1 MITLIKLGGSLITDK
16 LSERSFNA
24 PIVHRIASVIQ
35 QARQHTPA
43 LKIIVGHGSGSFGH
57 FEAKRHNTIQGVHTA
72 QQWEG
77 FTAVAHVARELN
89 YMVCKEMRGA
99 GLPIWSLQPSASVV
113 ANNMRIESMQ
123 LEPVQVALDNAV
135 IPLVYGDVAIDRQLG
150 GTIISTETIFQYLT
164 EQLPVA
170 QILLLGTTDGV
181 YDQHGQVIEH
191 INPQNYIH
199 YADVLGG
206 SDGVDVTGG
215 MLTKVNDMLSL
226 VNSFSGLTIRI
237 MNGTHYE
244 TLFHALVNDSQRA
257 GTLIS
262 A

>member
-16 LSERSFNA
+16 TSERSFNA
-24 PIVHRIASVIQ
+24 HIVHQIASVIHQ
-35 QARQHTPA
+35 TKQHTPS
-43 LKIIVGHGSGSFGH
+43 LKIIIGHGSGSFGH
-57 FEAKRHNTIQGVHTA
+57 FEAKRHNTIQGVHTS

-77 FTAVAHVARELN
+77 FTAVAHAARELN
-89 YMVCKEMRGA
+89 YMVSKEMRQA
-99 GLPIWSLQPSASVV
+99 GLPIWSLQPSAS
-113 ANNMRIESMQ
+113 AITDDMKIEIMQ
-123 LEPVQVALDNAV
+123 LETLQVALDNGV
-135 IPLVYGDVAIDRQLG
+135 IPLVYGDVAIDRKLG

-164 EQLPVA
+164 EQFPVER
-170 QILLLGTTDGV
+170 ILLLGTTDGV
-181 YDQHGQVIEH
+181 YDQNGEVIEH
-191 INPQNYIH
+191 ITPQNYSQ

-226 VNSFSGLTIRI
+226 VDSFDGLTIRI

-244 TLFHALVNDSQRA
+244 SLYQVLMNNTQQI

-262 A
+262 V